1 VQFPGWT
8 EVKLRLDAG
17 RKTLIWGIVAMG
29 AAVVAVGLLCAA
41 LFIWIDEHFGPIWAC
56 LALAGAFLLVVLIA
70 TVAIVSIRRRQARI
84 LAVRKQ
90 SAATLL
96 RDPTVLALAL
106 QVGRTLGFKR
116 VIPVALLG
124 AFLVGMVLS
133 RSASRDAG
141 DSQSD
146 SQD

>member
-1 VQFPGWT
+1 MQFPGWT

-17 RKTLIWGIVAMG
+17 RKTLIWAVVAMG

-56 LALAGAFLLVVLIA
+56 LALAGAFLLVVAVA
-70 TVAIVSIRRRQARI
+70 TAAIVAIRRRQARV

-96 RDPTVLALAL
+96 RDPTVLTLAL

-133 RSASRDAG
+133 RSGARDGG

>member
-1 VQFPGWT
+1 
-8 EVKLRLDAG
+8 
-17 RKTLIWGIVAMG
+17 MG

-41 LFIWIDEHFGPIWAC
+41 LFIWVGGNLGPIWAC

-70 TVAIVSIRRRQARI
+70 TAAIVAIRRRQARV
-84 LAVRKQ
+84 LAVRRQ

-96 RDPTVLALAL
+96 RDPTVLTLAL

-133 RSASRDAG
+133 
-141 DSQSD
+141 
-146 SQD
+146 